1 MTDFL
6 LLGAPMNLRAA
17 SGILIP
23 AFDAAA
29 CLGAT
34 LKAVLAKADAD
45 RVAVID
51 DGSRDGTASVAES
64 AGVACLRHGANR
76 GKGAAL
82 MTGLSW
88 AKDRGWEWAVTM
100 DADGQHSPLDLDAF
114 WNAPVAPDTGIV
126 VGRRGIRG
134 TRMPWH
140 RRFSNAV
147 TTRMISRLARRPVY
161 DAQCGFRMYRLSALG
176 PMGLP
181 AEGRFEWES
190 QALVLCG
197 RRGFSLLPVDIATVY
212 TDNGSHMRLFRDSLR
227 FLGMYFRLAALPE
240 AAWTR

>member
-1 MTDFL
+1 MSL
-6 LLGAPMNLRAA
+6 LAA

-23 AFDAAA
+23 AYDAAA

-34 LKAVLAKADAD
+34 LRSVMPLAGAG
-45 RVAVID
+45 RVAVVD
-51 DGSRDGTASVAES
+51 DGSRDATAAVAEREG
-64 AGVACLRHGANR
+64 AVCLRHESNR
-76 GKGAAL
+76 GKGTAL
-82 MTGLSW
+82 MTGLAW
-88 AKDRGWEWAVTM
+88 ARERGWEWAVTM
-100 DADGQHSPLDLDAF
+100 DADGQHAASDLEAF
-114 WNAPVAPDTGIV
+114 WNAPVAADTGIV

-161 DAQCGFRMYRLSALG
+161 DAQCGFRMYRLSALEA
-176 PMGLP
+176 MGLP
-181 AEGRFEWES
+181 REGRFEWES

-197 RRGFSLLPVDIATVY
+197 RRGFSIVPVDIATVY
-212 TDNGSHMRLFRDSLR
+212 TDNGSHMRLLADTLR
-227 FLGMYFRLAALPE
+227 FLRMYLRLAALPE

>member
-1 MTDFL
+1 
-6 LLGAPMNLRAA
+6 MNLRAA

-23 AFDAAA
+23 AYDAAA
-29 CLGAT
+29 CLGST
-34 LKAVLAKADAD
+34 LSAVLGKAEPG
-45 RVAVID
+45 RIVVID
-51 DGSRDGTASVAES
+51 DGSGDATAEVAEKS
-64 AGVACLRHGANR
+64 GVVCLRHAANR
-76 GKGAAL
+76 GKGSAL
-82 MTGLSW
+82 MTGLAW
-88 AKDRGWEWAVTM
+88 ARERGWDWAVTL
-100 DADGQHSPLDLDAF
+100 DADGQHAPADLDAF

-140 RRFSNAV
+140 RRFSNTV

-161 DAQCGFRMYRLSALG
+161 DAQCGFRMYRLAAVEA
-176 PMGLP
+176 MGLP
-181 AEGRFEWES
+181 REGRFEWES

-212 TDNGSHMRLFRDSLR
+212 TDNGSHMRLFRDTLR
-227 FLGMYFRLAALPE
+227 FLKMYLRLAALPE